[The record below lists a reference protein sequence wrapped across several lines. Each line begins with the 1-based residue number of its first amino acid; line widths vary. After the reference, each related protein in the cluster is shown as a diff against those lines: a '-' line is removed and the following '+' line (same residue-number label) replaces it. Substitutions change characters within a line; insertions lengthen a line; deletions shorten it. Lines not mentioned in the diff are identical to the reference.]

1 MAAFEVLLLVFGI
14 VLLLY
19 CFYALT
25 SGRLRIKRPRKWKEN
40 LKEFK
45 REKLPFIYYFYDT
58 GMFSYRNHFNNDRT
72 NIGRFEYEQ

>member
-25 SGRLRIKRPRKWKEN
+25 SGRLRIKHPRKWKEN

-45 REKLPFIYYFYDT
+45 REKLPFIYYF
-58 GMFSYRNHFNNDRT
+58 MILVCFL
-72 NIGRFEYEQ
+72 IGIILIMIALI

>member
-45 REKLPFIYYFYDT
+45 REKLPFIYYF
-58 GMFSYRNHFNNDRT
+58 MILVCFL
-72 NIGRFEYEQ
+72 IGIILIMIALI

>member
-25 SGRLRIKRPRKWKEN
+25 SGRLRIKHPRKWKETP
-40 LKEFK
+40 KEFE
-45 REKLPFIYYFYDT
+45 REKLPFIYYF
-58 GMFSYRNHFNNDRT
+58 MILVCFI
-72 NIGRFEYEQ
+72 IGIALIMIALL